1 MKRFPGLIVFA
12 TALGLVPVPA
22 AAGENALELASL
34 QTPISAESLLPPR
47 DDADRT
53 LIKENECDSPEA
65 IALIERS
72 REDVERTV
80 VMDR

>member
-1 MKRFPGLIVFA
+1 MKRLAGLIVLA
-12 TALGLVPVPA
+12 IASGLVPA
-22 AAGENALELASL
+22 AAGEGALELASL
-34 QTPISAESLLPPR
+34 QTPIGAESLLTAR

-65 IALIERS
+65 IALIERY
-72 REDVERTV
+72 REDIERTV

>member
-1 MKRFPGLIVFA
+1 MKRLSGLIVLA
-12 TALGLVPVPA
+12 TMLGLVPA
-22 AAGENALELASL
+22 AAGESGFELASL
-34 QTPISAESLLPPR
+34 QTPIGAASLLPPR

-65 IALIERS
+65 IALIES
-72 REDVERTV
+72 YREDVERTV

>member
-1 MKRFPGLIVFA
+1 MKRLPGLVVLA
-12 TALGLVPVPA
+12 TVLGLVPAV
-22 AAGENALELASL
+22 AGERGLELASL
-34 QTPISAESLLPPR
+34 QTPIGAESLLTAR

-65 IALIERS
+65 IALIES
-72 REDVERTV
+72 NREDVERSV